1 MIAAAQRWPDAFAE
15 RYRSR
20 GYWRGD
26 TFPAWFRRRAEAS
39 CDRPA
44 LVGGST
50 RWTYG
55 ELETRADR
63 LASGFLG
70 LGLRP
75 GDRVVVQLPNVP
87 VFVVVILALFK
98 ARLLPVFALP
108 AHRRT
113 EIAEII
119 RASEATAYVV
129 PDVAGGFDYRRLAD
143 EVRQVVPTLEHVIVA
158 GDPGPFRPLRA
169 LEEGAATDLPGE
181 ADPSDVAFMQLSGGS
196 TGASKLIPRTH
207 DDYIYSFHASAGIC
221 RLDQD
226 SVYLVVLPVAHNFP
240 MSSPGIL
247 GTFDAGGMVVL
258 SPSSA
263 PDVAFPL
270 IARER
275 VTMTAL
281 VPPLAIVWLDA
292 AASMQPDLSSL
303 EVVQVGGAK
312 LTPEV
317 ARRIRPGLG
326 ATLQQVFGMAEGLV
340 NYTRLDDSEDTIVST
355 QGRPISADDEI
366 LVVDEAGAPVA
377 PGEAGHLLTRGPYTI
392 RAYHNAPEANARAF
406 TADGFYRTGDVVRQT
421 PERNLVVLGR
431 ATDQINRGG
440 EKVSAEEVEDHLVAH
455 PQVRDAVVIS
465 IPDRYLGE
473 RSCAFIVSR
482 GEPTTPAALRDWIVA
497 RGLARYKVPDRIVF
511 VDELPATAVGKT
523 SRKDL
528 RAAFRRRWDAEQPST
543 GAGGEA

>member
-1 MIAAAQRWPDAFAE
+1 MIAATQRWPDAFAE
-15 RYRSR
+15 RYRAR

-26 TFPAWFRRRAEAS
+26 TFTRWFQRRADAS
-39 CDRPA
+39 CERTA
-44 LVGGST
+44 VVGGST

-55 ELETRADR
+55 ELETRAER

-113 EIAEII
+113 EIADIAS
-119 RASEATAYVV
+119 ASEAAAYVV
-129 PDVAGGFDYRRLAD
+129 ADLAGGFDYRRLAD
-143 EVRQVVPTLEHVIVA
+143 EVRQLVPTLQHVIVA
-158 GDPGPFRPLRA
+158 GDPGPFRPLRE
-169 LEEGAATDLPGE
+169 LEEGAAAGLPGD

-207 DDYIYSFHASAGIC
+207 DDYIYSFRASAGIC
-221 RLDQD
+221 GLDED

-247 GTFDAGGMVVL
+247 GTFDAGGTVVL
-258 SPSSA
+258 SPSPA

-292 AASMQPDLSSL
+292 VASLQPDLSSL

-317 ARRIRPGLG
+317 ARRIKPGLG

-340 NYTRLDDSEDTIVST
+340 NYTRLDDPEDAIVST
-355 QGRPISADDEI
+355 QGRPISEDDEI

-377 PGEAGHLLTRGPYTI
+377 AGKAGHLLTRGPYTI

-406 TADGFYRTGDVVRQT
+406 TADGFYRTGDVVRRT
-421 PERNLVVLGR
+421 PEGNLVVLGR

-482 GEPTTPAALRDWIVA
+482 GERTTPAALREWILG

-511 VDELPATAVGKT
+511 VDELPSTAVGKT

-528 RAAFRRRWDAEQPST
+528 RAAFRRRWDAEQASA